1 MPDLQPKSFTPCFA
15 ASDYFTPE
23 ARQLC
28 KRVAHKS
35 ELSDEETV
43 MLAMV
48 AAQAALAR
56 YWHPGDRSAEEALD
70 TIGRVLDH
78 SDVVAAL
85 NRMIAADTSQL
96 APPAA

>member
-1 MPDLQPKSFTPCFA
+1 M
-15 ASDYFTPE
+15 
-23 ARQLC
+23 
-28 KRVAHKS
+28 AHKS

-85 NRMIAADTSQL
+85 NRMIAADAPQL